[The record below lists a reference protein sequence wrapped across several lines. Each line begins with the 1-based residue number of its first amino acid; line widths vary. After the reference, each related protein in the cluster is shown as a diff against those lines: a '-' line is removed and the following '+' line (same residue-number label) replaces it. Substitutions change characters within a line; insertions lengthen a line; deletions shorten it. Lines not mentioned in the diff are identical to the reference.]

1 MNNILSLFKQNEN
14 INELINN
21 MKGSEYSL
29 FCTGLT
35 LNTSALLTSTLF
47 NKKEETYIVV
57 CSNEYKANL
66 LYDKI
71 TDVLG

>member
-47 NKKEETYIVV
+47 NKKEEII
-57 CSNEYKANL
+57 L
-66 LYDKI
+66 
-71 TDVLG
+71 